1 MEDGVYIGR
10 LFSDVEKELK
20 EKDIPF
26 ATINTRSTNTRFVT
40 DDTCLYI
47 IRQQVRGTLL
57 TLTVAAKMGK
67 EVS

>member
-1 MEDGVYIGR
+1 MEDGVYVGR
-10 LFSDVEKELK
+10 LFSEVEKELQ
-20 EKDIPF
+20 EKSIPF
-26 ATINTRSTNTRFVT
+26 ATLNTCSTNMRFVT

-47 IRQQVRGTLL
+47 IRQQVRGSML